1 MREKTD
7 QKQQGI
13 FALTILAVMAWVA
26 FSFAGFGTAE
36 ANNLPADCPNGPLR
50 ATLTGA
56 DISGK
61 TPSGTAQYKDKN
73 NNSLMVMVR
82 SVNVAADTTLSVMIG
97 GTSVGQI
104 KVPKSGNGQLKVDS
118 ATGISEGTTITVM
131 NGETT
136 VLSGTFACVAGGGG
150 STTPSP
156 TTTPTASPTVSPTV
170 SPTASPTVTPT
181 VSPTM
186 SPTATPTPTIR
197 N

>member
-1 MREKTD
+1 MKEKAD

-26 FSFAGFGTAE
+26 FSFAGFGTAQ
-36 ANNLPADCPNGPLR
+36 ANNLPLDCPNGPLR
-50 ATLTGA
+50 ANLTGA

-82 SVNVAADTTLSVMIG
+82 SVNVAADTKLSVMIG
-97 GTSVGQI
+97 DTSVGEI
-104 KVPKSGNGQLKVDS
+104 TVPKSGNGQLKVDS
-118 ATGISEGTTITVM
+118 ATGISEGTAISVK
-131 NGETT
+131 NGDAT
-136 VLSGTFACVAGGGG
+136 VLTGTFACVAGGG

-156 TTTPTASPTVSPTV
+156 TATMTMTPSPTVSPTV
-170 SPTASPTVTPT
+170 SPTTSPT

-186 SPTATPTPTIR
+186 SPTATPTPTMK